1 MKPLCLALTF
11 LLSITVIAA
20 NAQNKLKGTVYE
32 GSGSTRLAD
41 VFVHDLTNKQMTLT
55 DKNGNFEISASSG
68 HLVVF
73 SAPTYAP
80 DTVYVTD
87 MASKKIRLNPQGIR
101 LSTVNISGTRKAF
114 DPQAEYPEIYEK
126 SKVYPL
132 SPSTWFS
139 REGRNAR
146 RLKKFFKREVQER
159 EIDQAFNA
167 RTVTN
172 VVPLKGE
179 DLENFMTLYRPKY
192 EDIKSG
198 DQQSITI
205 YINDSYKKY
214 QALPPDKRRPQRLE
228 Q

>member
-1 MKPLCLALTF
+1 MKLHRLAFTLL
-11 LLSITVIAA
+11 LLSFTVITA

-32 GSGSTRLAD
+32 GSGSTRLSE
-41 VFVHDLTNKQMTLT
+41 VFVHDINNKQMTLT
-55 DKNGNFEISASSG
+55 DKNGNFEISAATG

-73 SAPTYAP
+73 SAPTYAS
-80 DTVYVTD
+80 DTVYITD
-87 MASKKIRLNPQGIR
+87 LTPKKIRLTPQGIR
-101 LSTVNISGTRKAF
+101 LNTVNISGTRKAF
-114 DPQAEYPEIYEK
+114 DPQAEYPEVYEK

-132 SPSTWFS
+132 SPSSWFS

-159 EIDQAFNA
+159 EIDEAFNA
-167 RTVTN
+167 KTVTS

-192 EDIKSG
+192 NDIKNG
-198 DQQSITI
+198 DKQALII

-214 QALPPDKRRPQRLE
+214 QALPPEKRRPQSLR
-228 Q
+228 

>member
-1 MKPLCLALTF
+1 MKLHYLALTF
-11 LLSITVIAA
+11 IFSIAFMAA
-20 NAQNKLKGTVYE
+20 NAQKLKGTVYE
-32 GSGSTRLAD
+32 GSGSTRIPD

-55 DKNGNFEISASSG
+55 DKNGNFEISAASG

-87 MASKKIRLNPQGIR
+87 MANKKIRLNPQGIR

-114 DPQAEYPEIYEK
+114 DPQAEYPEVYEK

-132 SPSTWFS
+132 SPSSWFS

-146 RLKKFFKREVQER
+146 RLKKYFKREVQER

-167 RTVTN
+167 RTVTS
-172 VVPLKGE
+172 VIPLKGE

-192 EDIKSG
+192 DDIKSG
-198 DQQSITI
+198 DQQSLTV
-205 YINDSYKKY
+205 YINDAYKKY
-214 QALPPDKRRPQRLE
+214 QALPPEKRRPQRLQE
-228 Q
+228 